1 MLTLATF
8 KYLTMGAL
16 LGLTSGISPGPL
28 LTLVLTETLKHNK
41 AAGIKIA
48 ISPLFTDLPIVL
60 ISLFVFSK
68 LSQFNTVLGLI
79 SIVGAVFLVY
89 LGRETIKAKQLN
101 IETPGPGSESLKKG
115 IITNILSPH
124 PYLFWLTVGS
134 PLAVKA
140 FDLSLLAVMLFF
152 VSFYGL
158 LIASKIG
165 VALIVARSK
174 SFLKDQ
180 SYIWIMRILGVA
192 LFLFAIIFLY
202 DGLNYLTKN

>member
-16 LGLTSGISPGPL
+16 LGLTAGISPGPL

-68 LSQFNTVLGLI
+68 LSQFNTVLGFI

-101 IETPGPGSESLKKG
+101 IETSSSGSESLKKG
-115 IITNILSPH
+115 IITNMLSPH

-140 FDLSLLAVMLFF
+140 FDLSLLAVILFF

-165 VALIVARSK
+165 VAIVVARSK

-180 SYIWIMRILGVA
+180 SYIWIMRILGIA
-192 LFLFAIIFLY
+192 LFLFAIVFLY
-202 DGLNYLTKN
+202 DGLNYLMKN

>member
-60 ISLFVFSK
+60 VSLFVFSK

-79 SIVGAVFLVY
+79 SIVGAAFLVY

-101 IETPGPGSESLKKG
+101 IEPPSSGSESLKKG

-140 FDLSLLAVMLFF
+140 FDLSWLAVILFF

-158 LIASKIG
+158 LITSKIG

-192 LFLFAIIFLY
+192 LFIFAIIFLY
-202 DGLNYLTKN
+202 DGLNYLMKV

>member
-89 LGRETIKAKQLN
+89 LGRETITAKQLN
-101 IETPGPGSESLKKG
+101 VEIPNSGSESFKKG

-124 PYLFWLTVGS
+124 PYLFWLTIGS

-140 FDLSLLAVMLFF
+140 YDINLLAVILFF

-165 VALIVARSK
+165 VALVVAHSK

-192 LFLFAIIFLY
+192 LFIFAIVFLY
-202 DGLNYLTKN
+202 DGLSYLMNI